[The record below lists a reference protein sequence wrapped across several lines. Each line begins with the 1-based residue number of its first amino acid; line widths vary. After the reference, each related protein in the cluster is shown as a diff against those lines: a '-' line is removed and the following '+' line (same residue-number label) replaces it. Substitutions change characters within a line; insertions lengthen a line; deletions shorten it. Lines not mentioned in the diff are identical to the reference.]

1 MAAVLVVEDNE
12 TLREALAEAIGAAG
26 HAVRAVATAEEA
38 LEAGGEEGPA
48 LVVTDLKLPGMDG
61 IALLRMLK
69 GRDPLIEVLLITAYG
84 SIETAVEAMRAG
96 AFDFLTKPVRLDH
109 LLGKVAQA
117 LDVRA
122 DRLALHRERERRE
135 YLEEE
140 LEASFNEGRIIG
152 RSPRMLEVYASID
165 KIATSTSSVLITG
178 ESGTGKELVARAI
191 HMRSAR
197 RSAPFIRVN
206 CGALPEGVLESELFG
221 HEKGAFTGAL
231 RQRRGRF
238 ELAEGGSLFLDEIA
252 DIGPTVQM
260 RLLRVLQEREFERVG
275 GERTLQVNVRVIA
288 ATNRDIRA
296 EVAAGRFRE
305 DLFYRLYVIPLH
317 LPPLRERKEDV
328 ALLADHFLGRL
339 SATMGRPKAAISPEA
354 LRLLEVYDWP
364 GNVRELENA
373 LERALVLCEGSRIEE
388 ADLHFLR
395 EGRAER
401 LPLPAGIF
409 PLNDALA
416 ELERALLERALQEA
430 HGIKA
435 EAARLLELKPS
446 ALYYKLEKYGL
457 L

>member
-1 MAAVLVVEDNE
+1 LAAVWIVEDND
-12 TLREALAEAIGAAG
+12 TLREAMAEAIGGAG
-26 HAVRAVATAEEA
+26 HAVRAAASAEEA
-38 LEAGGEEGPA
+38 LARLDEEPPA
-48 LVVTDLKLPGMDG
+48 LVVSDLKLPGMDG
-61 IALLRMLK
+61 LALLRAVK
-69 GRDPLIEVLLITAYG
+69 GRDPLVEILILTAYG
-84 SIETAVEAMRAG
+84 TIEAAVEAMRGG

-109 LLGKVAQA
+109 LLSKVAQA
-117 LDVRA
+117 LEVRA
-122 DRLALHRERERRE
+122 DRLALSRERERRE

-140 LEASFNEGRIIG
+140 VTAAFNAGRIVG
-152 RSPRMLEVYASID
+152 RSPRMMEVYAT
-165 KIATSTSSVLITG
+165 IAKVAASTSSVLITG

-191 HMRSAR
+191 HLHSPR
-197 RSAPFIRVN
+197 REAPFIRVN

-328 ALLADHFLGRL
+328 PPLAEHFLARL
-339 SATMGRPKAAISPEA
+339 STSLGRPRAALSPAA
-354 LRLLEVYDWP
+354 LRVLELYDWP

-373 LERALVLCEGSRIEE
+373 LERAIVLCEGERIEE

-401 LPLPAGIF
+401 LPLPAGIL
-409 PLNDALA
+409 PLNSALA
-416 ELERALLERALQEA
+416 ELERALLERALEEA
-430 HGIKA
+430 HGVKA